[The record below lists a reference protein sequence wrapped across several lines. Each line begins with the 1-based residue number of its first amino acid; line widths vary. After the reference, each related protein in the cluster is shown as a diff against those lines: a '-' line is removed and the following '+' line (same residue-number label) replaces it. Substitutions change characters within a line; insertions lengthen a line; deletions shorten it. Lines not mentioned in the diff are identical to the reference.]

1 MAMKIIWPSL
11 KLRII
16 FVILVLILF
25 SAALVSITSLYT
37 VEDNLKKFVGDHEYS
52 LLSSA
57 AFSIEQELDARRR
70 LLQTVA
76 EHLQAEAPKKYDEI
90 FSILATHAA
99 LKEVFF
105 NVVVFDGTGKLIS
118 NLSNPTEILVIN
130 AAKRK
135 YFTETIEKR
144 NSVISHAFISPLSGR
159 SIVLITQ
166 PVFDRDGRILYVLAG
181 GIDLQSPQVF
191 GQLKTLKAANAGYFF
206 VTEADGTI
214 IQHADRSRILA
225 NVNKEAGG
233 VTPTTAAALRGFEG
247 WTVGIAKDGRSAIIS
262 YKRLNRGNWIIG
274 TVLPTGDAFKAISNA
289 RKNAWGFS
297 ALVALLA
304 AALALLAIIRILRPL
319 DILRHKI
326 ENISRGDSDI
336 STLESTT
343 TDEVGELS
351 RAFFTLAR
359 QRKTV
364 EEKLAL
370 LVRTDTLT
378 GINNRHMFVEAI
390 PQVIARAART
400 KSAIA
405 IAYLDIDDFK
415 LINDTYG
422 HAVGDQVL
430 IEFARRLPST
440 IRATDILARL
450 SGDEFVIVF
459 EPLANND
466 ALAGIGD
473 KILLEVRKPFICNGV
488 SICVTTSIGMAF
500 CDSSSIHEADFLRCA
515 DEALYSAKKS
525 GRNQYFVTTFKANP
539 SSCLHPQTQ

>member
-1 MAMKIIWPSL
+1 MAMKIIRPSL

-16 FVILVLILF
+16 SVILILILF
-25 SAALVSITSLYT
+25 SEALVSITSLYT
-37 VEDNLKKFVGDHEYS
+37 VENNLKKFVGDHEYA

-76 EHLQAEAPKKYDEI
+76 EHLKAQAPSTYDEV

-99 LKEVFF
+99 LREVFF
-105 NVVVFDGTGKLIS
+105 NVVVFDSAGELIS
-118 NLSNPTEILVIN
+118 NLSNPSEILIIN

-135 YFTETIEKR
+135 YFTDTIATR
-144 NSVISHAFISPLSGR
+144 SNVISKAFISPLSGR
-159 SIVLITQ
+159 PIVLITQ
-166 PVFDRDGRILYVLAG
+166 PVFDLKGRIHYVLAG
-181 GIDLQSPQVF
+181 GIDLQSHQVF

-225 NVNKEAGG
+225 NVNKEVGG

-247 WTVGIAKDGRSAIIS
+247 WSEGIAKDGRSAIIS
-262 YKRLNRGNWIIG
+262 YKRLNRGSWIIG
-274 TVLPTGDAFKAISNA
+274 TVLPTGDAFQAIINA

-304 AALALLAIIRILRPL
+304 AAVALLAIIGILRPL
-319 DILRHKI
+319 DVLRHKI
-326 ENISRGDSDI
+326 DNISQGDSDI
-336 STLESTT
+336 STLQSAT

-378 GINNRHMFVEAI
+378 GINNRRMFVEAV
-390 PQVIARAART
+390 PLVIARAARA

-415 LINDTYG
+415 HINDTYG
-422 HAVGDQVL
+422 HAAGDQVL
-430 IEFARRLPST
+430 IEFARRLASA
-440 IRATDILARL
+440 IRGTDILARL
-450 SGDEFVIVF
+450 SGDEFVILF
-459 EPLANND
+459 EPLASND
-466 ALAGIGD
+466 DLSGIGD
-473 KILLEVRKPFICNGV
+473 KILSEVRKPFICGGV
-488 SICVTTSIGMAF
+488 SISVTTSIGMAF
-500 CDSSSIHEADFLRCA
+500 CELSHVHEADLLRCA

-525 GRNQYFVTTFKANP
+525 GRDQYFV
-539 SSCLHPQTQ
+539 SSFTADKCEQ